1 MKLQKLFLLA
11 FVLLGSMSVSMAQSD
26 EDALKAT
33 LLNYL
38 DGGTDGDTARFNRA
52 FIPQAIQRSVGKD
65 GKISQMSVRD
75 LVSKIK
81 PGEKLSRTTRIVNWS
96 YAGTAASAV
105 TETEYETSKLIDL
118 LNLLKVNGEWK
129 IVSRVF
135 SRIDK
140 GAMVSSSSPSV
151 QMNSTPVSA
160 SSTNSKV
167 QPAAAT
173 AKKPA
178 AKPKP
183 VSDDGWE

>member
-1 MKLQKLFLLA
+1 MKLQKILLFAILI
-11 FVLLGSMSVSMAQSD
+11 FGSMTSAFAQSD

-96 YAGTAASAV
+96 YAGTAASAT

-140 GAMVSSSSPSV
+140 TAQVASSSPSTSV
-151 QMNSTPVSA
+151 MASPVSA
-160 SSTNSKV
+160 SNTNSKV

-178 AKPKP
+178 PKPKP